1 MAILT
6 ADPQHRARI
15 AAAFADPR
23 QVVVVS
29 LCAAWCDTCTQF
41 RAAFERIAQA
51 RPHATFVWLDIEDD
65 AAIAGDIDV
74 ENFPTLAIY
83 RGRTPLHFGVSLPHE
98 TTVGRLVDAL
108 ADAAPALADAPEEV
122 AALPDAFAPA
132 ARSGSEL

>member
-1 MAILT
+1 MAVLSATDREAIEH
-6 ADPQHRARI
+6 AFGDPSR
-15 AAAFADPR
+15 
-23 QVVVVS
+23 VVVVS

-41 RAAFERIAQA
+41 RAAFERVAQA

-83 RGRTPLHFGVSLPHE
+83 RARAPLHFGVSLPHE

-108 ADAAPALADAPEEV
+108 ADTGAPLADAPDEV
-122 AALPDAFAPA
+122 AELPEKF
-132 ARSGSEL
+132 S